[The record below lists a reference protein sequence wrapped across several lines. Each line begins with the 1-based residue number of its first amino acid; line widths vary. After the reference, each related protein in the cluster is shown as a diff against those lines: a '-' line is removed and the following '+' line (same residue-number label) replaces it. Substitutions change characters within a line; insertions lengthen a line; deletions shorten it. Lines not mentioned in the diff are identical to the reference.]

1 MGTERSVTVPV
12 QGQHLGRELEPVTS
26 SLDPPDLGVCT
37 WRGVALFVV
46 L

>member
-1 MGTERSVTVPV
+1 MTVLV

-26 SLDPPDLGVCT
+26 SLDPPDLGVCM
-37 WRGVALFVV
+37 WLGAALFMV